1 MKNDFWANIVFKSMS
16 KLDREGRLQVIVALI
31 HGAILLDG
39 YTEADLFDLKD
50 KTADAAMIIRDYHNL
65 GRAGSEVNKSN

>member
-1 MKNDFWANIVFKSMS
+1 M
-16 KLDREGRLQVIVALI
+16 IVALI

-50 KTADAAMIIRDYHNL
+50 KTAEAANIIADYHNL